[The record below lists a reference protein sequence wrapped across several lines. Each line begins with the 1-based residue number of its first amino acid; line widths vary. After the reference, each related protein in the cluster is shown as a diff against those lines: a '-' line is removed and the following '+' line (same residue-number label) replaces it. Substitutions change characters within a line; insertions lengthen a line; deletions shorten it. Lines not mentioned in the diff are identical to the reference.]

1 MRRLVLCILA
11 LALLLPSL
19 AQAYDLLVLQS
30 KRNPAY
36 DEVLKGFSG
45 SRNVSKRV
53 IVLSDYAEVDLV
65 RIAREDRPTL
75 ILAMGDAALAAARK
89 VRTIPVIALMS
100 LDLRRLQAAQPNLTG
115 IDMFVAPE
123 SYCNLLRQMKARRV
137 GVLYNPA
144 RNGWYLRQARQAAE
158 KAGITLVA
166 REVSEPRETLAK
178 LASLAGKV
186 DALWMLPDIT
196 AVTRE
201 TAEAYFHF
209 SQQQAVPVV
218 SFAANYLGLGA
229 AAVFEIDRAALGR
242 QANEMVTSLLAG
254 GDIDNTPLSF
264 PRGVVLKTNDGILRR
279 LGASLEE

>member
-1 MRRLVLCILA
+1 
-11 LALLLPSL
+11 
-19 AQAYDLLVLQS
+19 
-30 KRNPAY
+30 
-36 DEVLKGFSG
+36 
-45 SRNVSKRV
+45 
-53 IVLSDYAEVDLV
+53 
-65 RIAREDRPTL
+65 
-75 ILAMGDAALAAARK
+75 
-89 VRTIPVIALMS
+89 MS
-100 LDLRRLQAAQPNLTG
+100 LDLRRLQAVQPNLTG

-123 SYCNLLRQMKARRV
+123 SYCNLLRQMKVRRV

-166 REVSEPRETLAK
+166 REVSEPRDTLAK

-186 DALWMLPDIT
+186 DALWMLPDAT

-218 SFAANYLGLGA
+218 SFASNYLGLGA
-229 AAVFEIDRAALGR
+229 AAVFEIDRTALGR
-242 QANEMVTSLLAG
+242 QANEMVASLLAG
-254 GDIDNTPLSF
+254 GDLDNAPLSF
-264 PRGVVLKTNDGILRR
+264 PRGVVLKTNAGILKR